1 MQPNIRRSGALA
13 LLILIGLMVSA
24 CTNPFASQ
32 PSPTVGTSLMAEGA
46 VTAYPAPAT
55 PTPPTATSPTAIPPT
70 AIPPTA
76 TSSTAIPPTVP
87 PPSATRPA
95 LTPSLVGPEWTV
107 AYSGDLNADG
117 RPDVVA
123 YKPGA
128 VAPGPSF
135 RRPEYAGYVGSVSE
149 AVIVQADAAGQPQV
163 LVTMSRSGVAP
174 GGRVVVGFPSSR
186 EAWNNPVAV
195 MLLIDTNQPPVV
207 AALPVNSSGEPY
219 TQAVGVRWNRSRAA
233 YELISGG
240 K

>member
-1 MQPNIRRSGALA
+1 MQSNIRRSGALA

-55 PTPPTATSPTAIPPT
+55 PISPT

-95 LTPSLVGPEWTV
+95 LAPSLVGPEWTV

-128 VAPGPSF
+128 VAPGPTF

-163 LVTMSRSGVAP
+163 LVTMSRSGVAL

-186 EAWNNPVAV
+186 EALNNPVAV

>member
-1 MQPNIRRSGALA
+1 MQSNIRRSGALA

-55 PTPPTATSPTAIPPT
+55 PISPTAIPPT
-70 AIPPTA
+70 AI
-76 TSSTAIPPTVP
+76 SSTAIPPTVP

-95 LTPSLVGPEWTV
+95 LAPSLVGPEWTV

-163 LVTMSRSGVAP
+163 LVTMSRSGVAL

-195 MLLIDTNQPPVV
+195 MLLIDANQPPVV

-219 TQAVGVRWNRSRAA
+219 TSAVGVRWNRSRAA